1 MSKPVMITAD
11 STCDLSEELLN
22 RYNVK
27 ILPLTI
33 LLGEESFLDG
43 AHYTPA
49 DMYKRYR
56 ADGTLPKTA
65 APSLQQLTEFF
76 TPFLNEGYEIVH
88 LDISSELSSTC
99 NNARIVSSELDGV
112 YVVDSRM
119 LSTGVGLLVIE
130 GAECRDKG
138 MSAAEIAE
146 HLTALTE
153 KVDTSFVLDTLEF
166 MWKGGR
172 CSGVAALGA
181 NLLKLKPALEMKDGK
196 LGVYK
201 KYRGSINSVYKQYI
215 TERLSG
221 KKVRPGH
228 VFITESGEIEQS
240 VIDELEALVR
250 ELIPVQ
256 EIHHTIAGC
265 TVSSHCG
272 PKTLG
277 VLFINE

>member
-65 APSLQQLTEFF
+65 APSLQQIMEFF

-99 NNARIVSSELDGV
+99 NNARIVGSELDGV

-138 MSAAEIAE
+138 MSAADIAE

>member
-11 STCDLSEELLN
+11 STCDLSEELLS

-33 LLGEESFLDG
+33 LLGQESFLDG

-65 APSLQQLTEFF
+65 APSLQQITEFF
-76 TPFLNEGYEIVH
+76 TPFLNQGYEVVH

-99 NNARIVSSELDGV
+99 NNARIVSGELDGV

-138 MSAAEIAE
+138 MSAADIAQ
-146 HLTALTE
+146 HLTKLTE

-221 KKVRPGH
+221 RKVRPGH